1 MERFKFLVREDF
13 IQLHIKIFPEKLQ
26 GVAIIVENIKRRSLH
41 MVKVLFVCLGS
52 RSPMAEAMFRD
63 LVKREGLEHNIT
75 VDSAGTGDW
84 HIGKPPHKGTQEIL
98 LRNQISVEGLT
109 ARQIESKDLREFD
122 YIIAMDAEN
131 KKNIEKLKAENPKS
145 EVYRLLDLVKDS
157 EVKDVPDP
165 YFTGNFDEV
174 YELVEK
180 GCKELLNMIKV
191 KHNI

>member
-1 MERFKFLVREDF
+1 
-13 IQLHIKIFPEKLQ
+13 
-26 GVAIIVENIKRRSLH
+26 
-41 MVKVLFVCLGS
+41 MVKVLFVCLGNIC

-63 LVKREGLEHNIT
+63 LVKREGLEHIIT

-84 HIGKPPHKGTQEIL
+84 HIGKPPHQGTQEIL
-98 LRNQISVEGLT
+98 LKNQISVEGLT

-131 KKNIEKLKAENPKS
+131 KKNIEKVKAENPKS
-145 EVYRLLDLVKDS
+145 EVYRLLDLVKDV